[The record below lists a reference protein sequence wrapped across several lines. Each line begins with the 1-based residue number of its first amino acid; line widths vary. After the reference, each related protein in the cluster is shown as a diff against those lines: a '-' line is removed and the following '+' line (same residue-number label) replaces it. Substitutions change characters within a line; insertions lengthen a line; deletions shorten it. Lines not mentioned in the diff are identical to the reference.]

1 MENGHNLP
9 ELPACRR
16 LILEIIYRAA
26 RDAQSA
32 NRHHRL
38 GALAYFASD
47 NYTADLDALGLPY
60 HWLPDGVDCP
70 QTAQICPLRRFG
82 GLAGSFHPLNRLERL
97 SDRQSSIRPFFR

>member
-1 MENGHNLP
+1 VENGHNLP

-60 HWLPDGVDCP
+60 HWLPVGVEMP
-70 QTAQICPLRRFG
+70 ANGPICPATAVIRIDGHQCECDGFNASLG
-82 GLAGSFHPLNRLERL
+82 G
-97 SDRQSSIRPFFR
+97 